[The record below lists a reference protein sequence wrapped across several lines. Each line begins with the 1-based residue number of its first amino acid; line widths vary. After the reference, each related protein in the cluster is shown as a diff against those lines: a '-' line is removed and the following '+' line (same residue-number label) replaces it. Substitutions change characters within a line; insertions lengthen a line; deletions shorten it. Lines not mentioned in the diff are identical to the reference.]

1 MSLHGLDHY
10 LTTDPEDWAENE
22 EREEV
27 SRAMGRMMD
36 DDFDYEVDLERLTE
50 RLEYLRRLSPP
61 EIDDST
67 PF

>member
-1 MSLHGLDHY
+1 MSYRGLDHWI
-10 LTTDPEDWAENE
+10 TTDPEDWAEAE

-27 SRAMGRMMD
+27 RAMGRMSD
-36 DDFDYEVDLERLTE
+36 DDFDYQEDLERLSE

>member
-10 LTTDPEDWAENE
+10 LTTDPEDWAEAE

-27 SRAMGRMMD
+27 RAMGRMMD
-36 DDFDYEVDLERLTE
+36 DDFDYEIDLERLSE
-50 RLEYLRRLSPP
+50 RLSYLRSLSPP
-61 EIDDST
+61 SINDEV

>member
-10 LTTDPEDWAENE
+10 LTDPEDWAEYE
-22 EREEV
+22 ERDDAA
-27 SRAMGRMMD
+27 RCMGRMMD
-36 DDFDYEVDLERLTE
+36 DDFDYQEDLERLTE

-61 EIDDST
+61 EINDEV